1 MIVFSRENRIDR
13 CIPADWKS
21 NAVVT
26 LTACRKP
33 DRPHAISFNS
43 GTKTLILRWA
53 ALQKNTERS
62 KPMCHA
68 RLI

>member
-1 MIVFSRENRIDR
+1 MCLFAKGIASMSAMRRIGKVTRLLPSQRAASR
-13 CIPADWKS
+13 
-21 NAVVT
+21 
-26 LTACRKP
+26 TAP
-33 DRPHAISFNS
+33 YATSFNS
-43 GTKTLILRWA
+43 GTKTLILRWT

>member
-13 CIPADWKS
+13 CIMADLKS

-26 LTACRKP
+26 PSRRAASRAAPAT
-33 DRPHAISFNS
+33 SFNS

-53 ALQKNTERS
+53 ALQK
-62 KPMCHA
+62 KH
-68 RLI
+68 

>member
-1 MIVFSRENRIDR
+1 VFIRKRNRIDER
-13 CIPADWKS
+13 DAADWKS

-26 LTACRKP
+26 LQRAASRTA
-33 DRPHAISFNS
+33 PHATSFNS
-43 GTKTLILRWA
+43 GTKTLILRWT